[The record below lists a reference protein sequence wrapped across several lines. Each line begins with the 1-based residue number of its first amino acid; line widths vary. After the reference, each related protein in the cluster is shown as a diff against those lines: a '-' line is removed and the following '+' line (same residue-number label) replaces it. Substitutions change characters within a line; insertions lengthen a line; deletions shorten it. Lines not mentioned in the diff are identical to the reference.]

1 MSPNFI
7 IESGLD
13 AFGHA
18 FKQVD
23 LFQCEIIM
31 FGFVTS
37 CEVRKYGTDI
47 HGTFGFEK
55 FQQLRNILFVE
66 TGTIHAGI
74 QLDVYGKRLIPCLL
88 RAWLKSS
95 RMSKA

>member
-37 CEVRKYGTDI
+37 REVRKYGTDI

-74 QLDVYGKRLIPCLL
+74 QLDVYGKTFDPVFI
-88 RAWLKSS
+88 
-95 RMSKA
+95 

>member
-55 FQQLRNILFVE
+55 LQQLRNILFVE

-74 QLDVYGKRLIPCLL
+74 QLDVYGKTFDPMFI
-88 RAWLKSS
+88 KSLV
-95 RMSKA
+95 KIF